1 MRLFPV
7 CALTLLLATMATAAH
22 AGPEALPTADL
33 NTEARTQYKAGTD
46 ALTAGRYVE
55 AALHFETAT
64 SRTPHAV
71 SWYMAAEAW
80 EHASRP
86 ERAADALSRALD
98 VPGMS
103 AELGERV
110 RARLKALEA
119 SLCTVVLGGQ
129 SSYRASIDGS
139 TPIAPPARVHGLPGV
154 HVVTIIPPD
163 RAASRREVALAAGAE
178 VTISLGDDEDDA
190 KTVRVEPKAETRIVE
205 REVPRPAETRKYVG
219 FGVLG
224 LGLASLGAAAILG
237 ANALDAKDA
246 YASSRTADAYDH
258 VRTVQAWSNVALVTG
273 LLLTA
278 GGVALVMWPD
288 GDAKKADL
296 DKAARR
302 RDDGN
307 QRRSYFPGLASRT
320 TVTFGLGGAAL
331 QGAF

>member
-1 MRLFPV
+1 MRRLAI
-7 CALTLLLATMATAAH
+7 CAITLALSVSASIAH
-22 AGPEALPTADL
+22 AGPEALPAADL
-33 NTEARTQYKAGTD
+33 NTEARTKYKAGTD
-46 ALTAGRYVE
+46 ALAAGRYVE
-55 AALHFETAT
+55 AALHFEAAT

-86 ERAADALSRALD
+86 ERAADALARALD

-129 SSYRASIDGS
+129 ASYRASIDGS
-139 TPIAPPARVHGLPGV
+139 TPVAPPARVHGLPGV

-163 RAASRREVALAAGAE
+163 RPPSRREVSLAAGGEIA
-178 VTISLGDDEDDA
+178 IALGDDEDESKA
-190 KTVRVEPKAETRIVE
+190 PRPEVKTEIRVVE
-205 REVPRPAETRKYVG
+205 REVPAPAEPRKYVG
-219 FGVLG
+219 FGVIG
-224 LGLASLGAAAILG
+224 LGVASLGAAAILG
-237 ANALDAKDA
+237 ASALDAKDA
-246 YASSRTADAYDH
+246 YATSRTQDAFDH
-258 VRTVQAWSNVALVTG
+258 VRTVQTWSNVMLVTG

-278 GGVALVMWPD
+278 GGVALVVWPS
-288 GDAKKADL
+288 ARKPEPN

-302 RDDGN
+302 QQERPFARAVG
-307 QRRSYFPGLASRT
+307 AST
-320 TVTFGLGGAAL
+320 TMTFGLGGAAL